1 MKACTAVLPADAWPE
16 RSWGPAQTGK
26 GLAAPPPFTL
36 ADIKAAIPA
45 HCFVKDAWRSM
56 AYLARDVAVVFGLA
70 AGAYAVNSWCACPA
84 LPAQCPVPRSG
95 VAVIAACAAWREA
108 AVHLLC
114 YREG

>member
-1 MKACTAVLPADAWPE
+1 MKAGTAVLPAHAWPE

-84 LPAQCPVPRSG
+84 FASPLS
-95 VAVIAACAAWREA
+95 CAAPWCRSSFSMRSLWMA
-108 AVHLLC
+108 AVRLLQ